1 MSPAAYEVWPVP
13 PWSYASVPLL
23 VSPLDASVNTGL
35 LAVKLDMIGCAV
47 NVATPVT
54 PKVVDAVIEVKA
66 PVLGVVP
73 PMAPGTGN
81 DVTLPVPSKLVPPI
95 VRAVAKAVAVDALP
109 VSAPVNVVA
118 LTVVKA
124 PVLALEAPI
133 GVLFKVL
140 SVIAKDCKADEA
152 IKAVPAELTMATL

>member
-1 MSPAAYEVWPVP
+1 MPA
-13 PWSYASVPLL
+13 L

-81 DVTLPVPSKLVPPI
+81 DVTLAVPSKLVPPI
-95 VRAVAKAVAVDALP
+95 VRDVAKAVAVDALP